1 MLSRILNSK
10 TKTVAFAAFLLAAS
24 GLISRLFGLLRD
36 RLLAGRF
43 GAGQELDIYF
53 SAFRIPDFIY
63 GILIVG
69 GISAAFLPVFSEYF
83 GGREGSDKNEE
94 WPARATKLANNVLN
108 SFSVILI
115 ILCGILAIFT
125 PLLIKFIIPGFSPES
140 RNMTIDLTRIMF
152 LSPIFFGLASIFSGI
167 LQYFDK
173 FLAYS
178 IAPILYNLGIIF
190 GIIFLVPIFGIYG
203 LALGVIFGALLYL
216 LIQIPVAWHS
226 GFRYKAIFDFKDS
239 GLKKILK
246 LMAPRILGTSAYQVN
261 LTVITAIASTLTAGS
276 IAIFNFSNNLQYVPV
291 GLIGIPFSISCFSV
305 LSRTW
310 AAGQKDKFLR
320 SFSSSFRQMNF
331 FIIPISLIIFLL
343 RAQIVRMILGAG
355 NFGWW
360 ETRLTAACLGVFCL
374 GILAS
379 SLTLLLT
386 RIFFAFQ
393 NTKTPVIISLISMG
407 CNIAFAYLFTYLLS
421 FQNFFQNFSA
431 SLMKLQIPTD
441 GRGIIENIEVIG
453 LPLALSVSAIIQMV
467 LLLIFLWKKTGD
479 FRGKEIWQSTK
490 KILAASGIMFV
501 FSYFARQASSGFVDM
516 QTFLGV
522 FIQTALVCLVALVS
536 YFLCAYI
543 FKISEF
549 KNLKSAFLKEF
560 SVAPNEPE
568 SEAN

>member
-1 MLSRILNSK
+1 MLNRILNSK
-10 TKTVAFAAFLLAAS
+10 TKTVAFAAFLLATS
-24 GLISRLFGLLRD
+24 GLVSRLFGLLRD
-36 RLLAGRF
+36 RLLAGKF

-53 SAFRIPDFIY
+53 SAFRIPDFVY

-83 GGREGSDKNEE
+83 GGGGDKKEE
-94 WPARATKLANNVLN
+94 WSEKATKLANNVLN

-125 PLLIKFIIPGFSPES
+125 PLLIKFIIPGFSPEN
-140 RNMTIDLTRIMF
+140 RDMTIQLTRIMF
-152 LSPIFFGLASIFSGI
+152 LSPIFFGLASVFSGI

-173 FLAYS
+173 FMAYGL
-178 IAPILYNLGIIF
+178 APILYNLGIIF
-190 GIIFLVPIFGIYG
+190 GIVFLVPIFGVYG
-203 LALGVIFGALLYL
+203 LALGVVFGALLYL
-216 LIQIPVAWHS
+216 LIQIPAAWCS

-291 GLIGIPFSISCFSV
+291 GLIGIPFAVSSFSI
-305 LSRTW
+305 LSRAW
-310 AAGQKDKFLR
+310 ATGQKEKFLK
-320 SFSSSFRQMNF
+320 SFSSSFCQIVF
-331 FIIPISLIIFLL
+331 FIIPISLVMFLL

-379 SLTLLLT
+379 SLTLLLI
-386 RIFFAFQ
+386 RMFFAFQ
-393 NTKTPVIISLISMG
+393 DTKTPVIISLISMG

-431 SLMKLQIPTD
+431 GLMKLQIPAD
-441 GRGIIENIEVIG
+441 GSGIIENIEVIG
-453 LPLALSVSAIIQMV
+453 LPLALSASAIIQMV
-467 LLLIFLWKKTGD
+467 LLLVFLWLKIGD
-479 FRGKEIWQSTK
+479 FQGKEIWLSAK
-490 KILAASGIMFV
+490 KILISSGIMFIFV
-501 FSYFARQASSGFVDM
+501 YLARQALSGILNM
-516 QTFLGV
+516 QTFFGV
-522 FIQTALVCLVALVS
+522 FIQTTIVCSVALVS
-536 YFLCAYI
+536 YSFCAYV
-543 FKISEF
+543 FKIPEF

-560 SVAPNEPE
+560 SKAPPYESE